1 MWFLF
6 SPSEKKYLHHISEI
20 PSKEGFFKNFLA
32 QNLQAVLQQYTHYL
46 KTSNESSLQKL
57 FGTKQIILEE
67 LALAQNLFT
76 SPLLDSILR
85 YNGVA
90 YNALNFETLDKKSQS
105 YLKERVLIFSN
116 LFGILRADDKIPYYD
131 LKQGEGFLNFETKK
145 LYRDNQEIFLQFL
158 KKDKEVLDLRAGFYQ
173 KCLELPEEFLIYE
186 PLFIKNGKV
195 VSHYAKHY
203 RGILLRECAK
213 KTLASLKDLE
223 NMEIQGLRLLE
234 IQTKPYKK
242 SQKIFLTYEVKN
254 A

>member
-6 SPSEKKYLHHISEI
+6 SPSEKKYLHHISET

-90 YNALNFETLDKKSQS
+90 YNALDFETLDKKSQN

-131 LKQGEGFLNFETKK
+131 LKQGEGFLDFETKK

-213 KTLASLKDLE
+213 NTLASLKNLE

-242 SQKIFLTYEVKN
+242 SHKIFLTYEVKN